1 MVSIADNEQQAALMN
16 DNNSVFFWKVI
27 RKFENIL
34 KVSFSNKTS
43 PE

>member
-16 DNNSVFFWKVI
+16 DNNSVFFEVI